1 MAYMKIE
8 DGKEILVL
16 EQSDFDNAVDL
27 DDMTTISENCIRGGN
42 ANRLLE
48 ARETRELLHIEKI
61 ILDSILKGEE

>member
-16 EQSDFDNAVDL
+16 EKSDFDNAIDL
-27 DDMTTISENCIRGGN
+27 DDIETIVSEKDVRGGK
-42 ANRLLE
+42 LLKLS
-48 ARETRELLHIEKI
+48 ETRELLHIEKI

>member
-16 EQSDFDNAVDL
+16 EKSDFDNVIDL
-27 DDMTTISENCIRGGN
+27 DSISTIVSEKDVIGGKP
-42 ANRLLE
+42 NRLLE
-48 ARETRELLHIEKI
+48 ARELLHIEKI

>member
-16 EQSDFDNAVDL
+16 EKSDFDNAVDL

-48 ARETRELLHIEKI
+48 TRELLHIEKI
-61 ILDSILKGEE
+61 ILDSILKGEK

>member
-16 EQSDFDNAVDL
+16 EQSDFDNTVDL
-27 DDMTTISENCIRGGN
+27 DDMTTISENCIRGGKP
-42 ANRLLE
+42 NRLLE
-48 ARETRELLHIEKI
+48 ARELLHIEKI